1 MKKITSY
8 IIIGMLLISA
18 SCKKGFLDRY
28 PQDAIAPELFFKT
41 ETDLSLYINGLLN
54 SPGMGQYLNDQ
65 SSDNTASTA
74 ALELKNMML
83 GAPSSQTI
91 TGGWDWGR
99 LRDINYFL
107 DNYDKANVAQ
117 DVKDHYA
124 GLAKYYR
131 AAFYFDKVNR
141 FSDVPWYGNTI
152 NPGDSA
158 LYKARD
164 PRTLVVDNIM
174 ADLLFAVQHIKEK
187 VPSGTPN
194 VWAAK
199 MLYARIA
206 LYEGTF
212 RKYHPELKLET
223 TAARFLDSA
232 RVQAQDIM
240 NSGKF
245 RIYMAATPQPEQDYA
260 MLFASPDLLQN
271 PEVILACPYD
281 YTKDP
286 ANSNSNV
293 NSTVFGDYEQSPS
306 RDLVQT
312 YLMKDGKRF
321 TDLPGYDKL
330 MYTQEFQ
337 NRDPRMKQTLA
348 APGFKRASDL
358 TPYIQRLNKN
368 FTGYHQV
375 KGYTNSTD
383 NNIAGSVDFPV
394 YRYAEALL
402 TYAEA
407 RAEMEK
413 LTQDDL
419 DKTVNL
425 LRKRVDMPALSMGLA
440 NANPD
445 LLQAAKFPD
454 VTGANKGVILEI
466 RRERRVEFALEG
478 YRYSDLMRW
487 HAGKQLEKIPEGMY
501 FPGLGKYDMTGDG
514 VEDIILID
522 KSLDIPAEGSKEKN
536 SLGIPLIYY
545 KAGSI
550 GENVTVYLKNG
561 NAGGAIVTENKT
573 RTFID
578 PMYYYRPIPYTQV
591 ALNPKLQQI
600 FGWQ

>member
-8 IIIGMLLISA
+8 IIIGMLLTGT
-18 SCKKGFLDRY
+18 SCKKNFLDRY
-28 PQDAIAPELFFKT
+28 PQDAIAPELFFKS
-41 ETDLSLYINGLLN
+41 ESDLSLYINGLL
-54 SPGMGQYLNDQ
+54 SLPGTGQYFGDQ
-65 SSDNTASTA
+65 SSDNDASTA
-74 ALELKNMML
+74 ALEIKNMMV
-83 GAPSSQTI
+83 GTPSSQTI

-99 LRDINYFL
+99 LRNINYFL

-117 DVKDHYA
+117 DIKDHYA
-124 GLAKYYR
+124 GLARYYR

-141 FSDVPWYGNTI
+141 FSDVPWYGNTL
-152 NPGDSA
+152 NPNDSA

-164 PRTLVVDNIM
+164 PRSLVVDNIM
-174 ADLLFAVQHIKEK
+174 ADLLFAAQHIKEK

-194 VWAAK
+194 LWAAK

-212 RKYHPELKLET
+212 RKYHPELNLQS
-223 TAARFLDSA
+223 TANRFLDSA
-232 RVQAQDIM
+232 RAQAQDIM

-245 RIYMAATPQPEQDYA
+245 GVYTNAQPEQDYA
-260 MLFASPDLLQN
+260 SLFSSQDLLLN
-271 PEVILACPYD
+271 REVILACPYD
-281 YTKDP
+281 YVKDP
-286 ANSNSNV
+286 SNSNSNI

-321 TDLPGYDKL
+321 TDIAGYDKL
-330 MYTQEFQ
+330 TYTQEFQ

-375 KGYTNSTD
+375 KGYANYTD
-383 NNIAGSVDFPV
+383 NNIAGSIDFPV

-407 RAEMEK
+407 KAEMTT
-413 LTQDDL
+413 LTQSDL
-419 DKTVNL
+419 DLTVNL
-425 LRKRVDMPALSMGLA
+425 LRSRVAMPAMNMALA
-440 NANPD
+440 NTNPD
-445 LLQAAKFPD
+445 PVQAAKFPD
-454 VTGANKGVILEI
+454 VTGANKGIILEI

-478 YRYSDLMRW
+478 YRYNDLMRW
-487 HAGKQLEKIPEGMY
+487 HGGKLLEKIPEGMY

-522 KSLDIPAEGSKEKN
+522 KSQDIPVEASKEKN
-536 SLGIPLIYY
+536 SLGVTLVYY
-545 KAGSI
+545 KAGFI
-550 GENVTVYLKNG
+550 GEDVTVYLKNG
-561 NAGGAIVTENKT
+561 TAGGAIVTETRT
-573 RTFID
+573 RTFAD
-578 PMYYYRPIPYTQV
+578 PMFYYRPIPYTQV
-591 ALNPKLQQI
+591 ALNPNLKQI

>member
-8 IIIGMLLISA
+8 IIIGMLLAGA
-18 SCKKGFLDRY
+18 SCKKGLLDRY
-28 PQDAIAPELFFKT
+28 PQDAIAPDLFFKT
-41 ETDLSLYINGLLN
+41 ESDLALYINGLLKL
-54 SPGMGQYLNDQ
+54 PDTGEYFGDQ
-65 SSDNTASTA
+65 SSDNTATTGPI
-74 ALELKNMML
+74 EIKNMMV
-83 GAPSSQTI
+83 GTPSSQTI
-91 TGGWDWGR
+91 TAGWDWDR
-99 LRDINYFL
+99 LRNINYFL
-107 DNYDKANVAQ
+107 DNYDKAAVGQ
-117 DVKDHYA
+117 EVKDHYA
-124 GLAKYYR
+124 GLARYYR
-131 AAFYFDKVNR
+131 AIFYYDKVSR
-141 FSDVPWYGNTI
+141 FSDVPWYGNTL

-158 LYKARD
+158 LYKPRD

-174 ADLLFAVQHIKEK
+174 ADLLFASQHINEK
-187 VPSGTPN
+187 VPTGTPN
-194 VWAAK
+194 LWAAK

-212 RKYHPELKLET
+212 RKYHPELQLES
-223 TAARFLDSA
+223 TASRFLDSA

-245 RIYMAATPQPEQDYA
+245 SIYNTHQPDQDYA
-260 MLFASPDLLQN
+260 TLFSSQDLLRN

-286 ANSNSNV
+286 SYSNSNI

-321 TDLPGYDKL
+321 TDIPGYDKFL
-330 MYTQEFQ
+330 YTQEFQ

-358 TPYIQRLNKN
+358 APYIQRLNKN

-375 KGYTNSTD
+375 KGYINSTD
-383 NNIAGSVDFPV
+383 NVIAGSVDFPV

-407 RAEMEK
+407 KAE
-413 LTQDDL
+413 LGNLSQADL

-425 LRKRVDMPALSMGLA
+425 LRDRVDIPALNMGIA

-445 LLQAAKFPD
+445 PIEAAKFKN
-454 VTGANKGVILEI
+454 VTGGMKGVLLEI

-478 YRYSDLMRW
+478 YRYDDLMRW
-487 HAGKQLEKIPEGMY
+487 HAGKLLEHIPEGMY
-501 FPGLGKYDMTGDG
+501 FPGLGKYDLTGDG

-522 KSLDIPAEGSKEKN
+522 KSKDIPTENNKEKN
-536 SLGIPLIYY
+536 SLGVALIYY

-550 GENVTVYLKNG
+550 GEDVTVYLTNG
-561 NAGGAIVTENKT
+561 TAGGPIVTETKL
-573 RTFID
+573 REFKE
-578 PMYYYRPIPYTQV
+578 PKYYYRPIPYTQV
-591 ALNPKLQQI
+591 ALNPNLKQI
-600 FGWQ
+600 FGWE